1 LAIAATTVLLQ
12 FSYWPILMGATGLF
26 LEERSLGPVYLGLAL
41 VPFVFLLVAFASRH
55 PRASGAVLRA
65 MGLFIVVALP
75 IGATVGPVLGVPA
88 GFAVGGIT
96 ALRPPDGF
104 SRVGRARG
112 IAVLAGLVYL
122 TVMAAVAPLFAA
134 FVGAV
139 LPFAVLGLADQA
151 LEWRAQEAS

>member
-1 LAIAATTVLLQ
+1 LAIAAATVLLQ
-12 FSYWPILMGATGLF
+12 FSYWPILTGATGLF
-26 LEERSLGPVYLGLAL
+26 LDERSLGPVYLGLAL
-41 VPFVFLLVAFASRH
+41 VPFVFLALAFGSRH

-65 MGLFIVVALP
+65 MGLFIVVGLP
-75 IGATVGPVLGVPA
+75 VSATIGPLLGVPA

-96 ALRPPDGF
+96 ALRAPDGF

-112 IAVLAGLVYL
+112 IAVVAGLVYL
-122 TVMAAVAPLFAA
+122 VVMFWFAPLFAA

-139 LPFAVLGLADQA
+139 LPFSVLGLADQA

>member
-1 LAIAATTVLLQ
+1 LAIAAATVLLQ

-26 LEERSLGPVYLGLAL
+26 LDDRSLGPVYLGLAL
-41 VPFVFLLVAFASRH
+41 VPFVFLVLAFGSRH
-55 PRASGAVLRA
+55 PRASGAVLRG
-65 MGLFIVVALP
+65 MGLFILVGLP
-75 IGATVGPVLGVPA
+75 VGATVGPLLGVPA

-122 TVMAAVAPLFAA
+122 VVVAVLAPLFAA

-139 LPFAVLGLADQA
+139 LPFTVLGLADQA
-151 LEWRAQEAS
+151 LEWRAREAP